1 MKSFIEA
8 YMEMKIDKKH
18 EKFDAISNFSKFQ
31 MAKNKGQIGE
41 SWEEIVEFLKY
52 EVETRNRPLIV
63 KRLFDLAMGRYKRA
77 AAEEFFNMTGTRV

>member
-8 YMEMKIDKKH
+8 YMEMKINKKH

-31 MAKNKGQIGE
+31 MVKDKGQIGE

>member
-1 MKSFIEA
+1 MKSFIET
-8 YMEMKIDKKH
+8 YKTLEIDKKH
-18 EKFDAISNFSKFQ
+18 AKFDAISNFSKFQ
-31 MAKNKGQIGE
+31 MAKDKGQIGE

>member
-1 MKSFIEA
+1 MKSFIETYSA
-8 YMEMKIDKKH
+8 LEIDKKH

-31 MAKNKGQIGE
+31 MAKDKGQIGE

>member
-8 YMEMKIDKKH
+8 YMEIGIDKKH
-18 EKFDAISNFSKFQ
+18 EKFNAISNFSKFQ
-31 MAKNKGQIGE
+31 MAKDKGQIGE

-52 EVETRNRPLIV
+52 EVETRNRALIV

>member
-18 EKFDAISNFSKFQ
+18 AKFDAISNFSKFQ
-31 MAKNKGQIGE
+31 MAKDKGQIGE

>member
-1 MKSFIEA
+1 MKSFIET
-8 YMEMKIDKKH
+8 YKILEIDKKH

-31 MAKNKGQIGE
+31 MAKDKGIIGE

-52 EVETRNRPLIV
+52 EVETRNRSLIV

>member
-1 MKSFIEA
+1 MKGFIET
-8 YMEMKIDKKH
+8 YEKIEIDKKH

-31 MAKNKGQIGE
+31 LAKDKGIIGE
-41 SWEEIVEFLKY
+41 SWEEIIEFLKY
-52 EVETRNRPLIV
+52 EVETRNRALIV

>member
-1 MKSFIEA
+1 MKGFIEA

-31 MAKNKGQIGE
+31 MAKDKGQIGE

-52 EVETRNRPLIV
+52 EVETRNRPLIM